1 MICYF
6 ESLSTTKKTR
16 ICYLGGILFH
26 WASRGFGSEDG
37 PGARLTL
44 GEIVR
49 RGVWSPED
57 HPVGR
62 KCEPGCPTTDLKAAF
77 LCGVASNALDNI
89 CSEVHFAHSHF
100 QVTWFTLAELRWFRV
115 YQRVRAAGRTRG
127 TGCWSLTVGLI
138 CFPFQ
143 IRFWFKIVML

>member
-16 ICYLGGILFH
+16 ICYLGGILFP

-37 PGARLTL
+37 PGVWLTL

-57 HPVGR
+57 IQQEENVSQAVQEQIC
-62 KCEPGCPTTDLKAAF
+62 KLLF
-77 LCGVASNALDNI
+77 CGV
-89 CSEVHFAHSHF
+89 
-100 QVTWFTLAELRWFRV
+100 W
-115 YQRVRAAGRTRG
+115 
-127 TGCWSLTVGLI
+127 
-138 CFPFQ
+138 
-143 IRFWFKIVML
+143 